1 MSYAEQ
7 LHAAQQASLDR
18 AREQYLWGICHEAA
32 EPWPEEDQEE
42 AETDEEEDEG

>member
-18 AREQYLWGICHEAA
+18 AREQYLWRLGYEATK
-32 EPWPEEDQEE
+32 PWPEDDLDSEREE
-42 AETDEEEDEG
+42 GSGAE